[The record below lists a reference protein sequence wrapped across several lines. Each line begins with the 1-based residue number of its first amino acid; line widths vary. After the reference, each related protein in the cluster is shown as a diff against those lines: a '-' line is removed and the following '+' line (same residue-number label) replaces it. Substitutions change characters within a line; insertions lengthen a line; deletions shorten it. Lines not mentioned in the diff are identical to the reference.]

1 MLGHFLVS
9 GWPQGIQ
16 WGHRGGVLRC
26 LPLAHSV
33 CLLGLLEETTYYLS
47 PGDVEQEEEEEE
59 APRPSLT
66 IPEDLDS
73 REAMVSWPMPCP
85 FSSLLLWSNSLPSG
99 NRCSHSTSLP
109 PLS

>member
-1 MLGHFLVS
+1 M
-9 GWPQGIQ
+9 
-16 WGHRGGVLRC
+16 GHRGGVLRC

-59 APRPSLT
+59 ASQPSLT

-73 REAMVSWPMPCP
+73 REAMVSWLVPCP
-85 FSSLLLWSNSLPSG
+85 FSSLPLWSLSFLS
-99 NRCSHSTSLP
+99 SHFF
-109 PLS
+109 